1 MLKINRMVVG
11 PLYVNSYILWD
22 SESKEGIIVDPG
34 DEGEMLLNEID
45 KNNIILKRVIITH
58 GHFDHLK
65 DAAYVSSM
73 AKVPVLAN
81 KEDLPLIEAA
91 PSQAA
96 FFGFPQIKVPRID
109 SYIKEGDI
117 VQVGSYGFM
126 VLDTPGH
133 SPGSIT
139 LYNKQER
146 IAVVGDLLFLE
157 SIGRTDFFGG
167 DYKTLLISIKDRI
180 LTMAD
185 DTLVLSGH
193 GDETTVGHEKA
204 YNPFL
209 TEFYRNET

>member
-45 KNNIILKRVIITH
+45 KKNIILKRVIITH

-65 DAAYVSSM
+65 DAAYVSSK

-96 FFGFPQIKVPRID
+96 LFGFPQIKVPRID

-167 DYKTLLISIKDRI
+167 DYKTLLLSIKDRI

-193 GDETTVGHEKA
+193 GNETTVGHEKA

>member
-11 PLYVNSYILWD
+11 QLYVNCYILWD
-22 SESKEGIIVDPG
+22 SGSKEGIIVDPG
-34 DEGEMLLNEID
+34 DEGGMLLNEID
-45 KNNIILKRVIITH
+45 KNNIILKQVIITH

-65 DAAYVSSM
+65 DAAYVSSK

-96 FFGFPQIKVPRID
+96 LFGFPQIKVPRID

-167 DYKTLLISIKDRI
+167 DYKTLLLSIKDRI

-193 GDETTVGHEKA
+193 GNETTVGHEKA

>member
-11 PLYVNSYILWD
+11 QLYVNCYILWD
-22 SESKEGIIVDPG
+22 SGSKEGIIVDPG
-34 DEGEMLLNEID
+34 DEGGMLLNEID

-65 DAAYVSSM
+65 DAAYVSSK

-96 FFGFPQIKVPRID
+96 LFGFPQIKVPRID

-167 DYKTLLISIKDRI
+167 DYKTLLLSIKDRI

-193 GDETTVGHEKA
+193 GNETTVGHEKA